1 MTFWIIYI
9 EHVMM
14 LLQSIIT
21 FYKNLMD
28 FRTFHPFCNHVYRK
42 ECFTTQ
48 GGVYVECLNLSNCFS
63 LTLFCQGGGTLN
75 GPSLAKLASMLQG
88 ISFEWPQIVDISH
101 LPLYSAPPLL
111 CHSGFCPFS
120 MWNLHQIWNPMT
132 VLKSARHED
141 SETPPTCSIWWSF
154 GWDIWG

>member
-1 MTFWIIYI
+1 MESSGWADFRTVPGFDNWPRFVGVIEQNKISDSYENYFISWVPNSVDQYMTFWIIYI

-48 GGVYVECLNLSNCFS
+48 GGVYVECLNLF
-63 LTLFCQGGGTLN
+63 
-75 GPSLAKLASMLQG
+75 P
-88 ISFEWPQIVDISH
+88 
-101 LPLYSAPPLL
+101 
-111 CHSGFCPFS
+111 
-120 MWNLHQIWNPMT
+120 
-132 VLKSARHED
+132 
-141 SETPPTCSIWWSF
+141 
-154 GWDIWG
+154 